1 MRLGVVVDTSVLYPA
16 LTGGD
21 SDPYAEAGRRLLENA
36 PLIVVPSI
44 VVHELVWS
52 IRRSRGR
59 EAARTLVETL
69 IHRANVHIEPIRLE
83 DIDTALENVK
93 AYHDLLIIAAAER
106 LGLPLATF
114 DREMAKLARRRGV
127 ELLDWSLIRPI
138 RAPGGRA
145 VRT

>member
-1 MRLGVVVDTSVLYPA
+1 VRLGVVVDTSVLYPA

-21 SDPYAEAGRRLLENA
+21 GDPYAEAGRRLLETVR
-36 PLIVVPSI
+36 LVVVPSI

-52 IRRSRGR
+52 IRRSLGR
-59 EAARTLVETL
+59 EAAQALVETL
-69 IHRANVHIEPIRLE
+69 IHRGNVHVEPVRLE
-83 DIDTALENVK
+83 DIDAALENVK
-93 AYHDLLIIAAAER
+93 LYHDLLVVAAAER

-127 ELLDWSLIRPI
+127 ELLDWSLIQPLH
-138 RAPGGRA
+138 APRSRA